1 MTPKQKTAL
10 IVCGLSALGI
20 GGILLVSK
28 TASAK
33 SKDDESGDDVVVT
46 TPDGTSV
53 AVDSE
58 APGDEEPGAQE
69 PGAEEPGAEEPG
81 VQEPGGSDEPEG
93 EPEAEN
99 PALVSTD
106 LPERDLGTI
115 PLKNRYYIVKT
126 GDSPYKVAQAFTG
139 DGNRWRELQKENPK
153 YDFLKEFWTGMELKL
168 PASWPDSPAVLSST
182 SPESVPSSETP
193 PLVATETAP
202 EHDPNGT
209 IALAHEL
216 LMLEGTPDWK
226 YKHQEAVAEWQKR
239 VGTLVPDGKF
249 GPKSALRM
257 AEEVAI
263 LPYVRF
269 WSHWDKNQGLKE
281 YRDSLLELADKL
293 ESESPAKK
301 AHAEGLRM
309 SAAREK
315 AQSFPSKPAPQPNSE
330 KEVQSILDEIGAD
343 AADQAITSILSK
355 VS

>member
-1 MTPKQKTAL
+1 MNPKQKTAL
-10 IVCGLSALGI
+10 IVCGLGALGI
-20 GGILLVSK
+20 GGILLASK

-33 SKDDESGDDVVVT
+33 SKEDESDDDGVVVT

-53 AVDSE
+53 AVESE
-58 APGDEEPGAQE
+58 VPAAEEPEAEE
-69 PGAEEPGAEEPG
+69 PAAEEPAAEEPGAE
-81 VQEPGGSDEPEG
+81 PEA
-93 EPEAEN
+93 EPEAEE
-99 PALVSTD
+99 PALVSSD

-168 PASWPDSPAVLSST
+168 PASWPDAPVLSSA
-182 SPESVPSSETP
+182 SPESVPSSGSP

-209 IALAHEL
+209 VALAHVL
-216 LMLEGTPDWK
+216 LQAESKPNWK
-226 YKHQEAVAEWQKR
+226 YEHQDLVAEWQKK

-249 GPKSALRM
+249 GPKSALKM

-269 WSHWDKNQGLKE
+269 WSHWDKATGPRE
-281 YRDSLLELADKL
+281 YRASLNALADKL
-293 ESESPAKK
+293 EAESPAKK
-301 AHAEGLRM
+301 AHAEGLRK
-309 SAAREK
+309 SAQREQ